1 MITRIF
7 HRWENWECYPAGF
20 FNEHP
25 PKDMTVEDCQNKYAE
40 FLRDTDLFKSWAYKV
55 IEQWPN
61 SSEHN
66 LTNPNMNR
74 IAWIGQSSV
83 CLAYGISS
91 KFRGGYNLLTDEEK
105 IAADETALEVINYWL
120 FLRGHGSY
128 TLKTIKSRTEAN
140 LY

>member
-1 MITRIF
+1 MIPRIY

-20 FNEHP
+20 FEEHP
-25 PKDMTVEDCQNKYAE
+25 PKGMTHEDCQKKYAE
-40 FLRDTDLFKSWAYKV
+40 FLSDIPLFKSWAYKV

-66 LTNPNMNR
+66 LTNATMNR

-83 CLAYGISS
+83 CMAYGIPS
-91 KFRGGYNLLTDEEK
+91 KYRGGYHLLTDQQK
-105 IAADETALEVINYWL
+105 LDADKAALDVINYWM
-120 FLRGHGSY
+120 FLHGYGSF
-128 TLKTIKSRTEAN
+128 TLQTIKSRTEAN